1 MSLLEVQSDADE
13 VEGPDPANIW
23 TVSNA
28 FSALRV
34 VVVALTLYY
43 IWLGSEFRW
52 YVFWLLMVL
61 VFSDIMDGALARHEM
76 R

>member
-13 VEGPDPANIW
+13 VEGLDPAKLW

-34 VVVALTLYY
+34 VVVAPTLYY
-43 IWLGSEFRW
+43 IWQGPEFRW